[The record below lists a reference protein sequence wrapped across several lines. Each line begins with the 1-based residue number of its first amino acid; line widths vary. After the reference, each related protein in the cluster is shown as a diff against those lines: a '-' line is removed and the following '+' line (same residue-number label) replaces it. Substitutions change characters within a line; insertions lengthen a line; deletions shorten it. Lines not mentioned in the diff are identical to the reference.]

1 MGLSFPSYKV
11 SLDVVPRVCVCGER
25 DCFAVDLLT
34 IASLQLWERQI
45 GVIPEQAG
53 AVWACPPCARVPPP
67 PRGFQ
72 LAGAQRPAG
81 PSFPGGIPGGA
92 SGHWGAGQGG
102 AGLPPIRR
110 GAPLVC
116 AVGTMAPAS
125 LLTLLLLLFGGF
137 PAASA
142 ESVGV

>member
-1 MGLSFPSYKV
+1 M
-11 SLDVVPRVCVCGER
+11 VVVVVN
-25 DCFAVDLLT
+25 CFAVDLLT

-53 AVWACPPCARVPPP
+53 ALWAGPPCLGPPCLGPPP

-72 LAGAQRPAG
+72 LARAQRPAG

-116 AVGTMAPAS
+116 AVGAMAPAS
-125 LLTLLLLLFGGF
+125 LLALLLLLFGGF
-137 PAASA
+137 PAAPA